1 MLTSIQCNKSNLAI
15 CLVYGL
21 DFKILVNKL
30 KKFFSFPVILM
41 NLLVERCL
49 QSLKEIGFWH
59 SDISF
64 VKSDVQTGY
73 GLAVIKE

>member
-1 MLTSIQCNKSNLAI
+1 M
-15 CLVYGL
+15 
-21 DFKILVNKL
+21 
-30 KKFFSFPVILM
+30 KKFFSFAVILM
-41 NLLVERCL
+41 NLLVERCP

-59 SDISF
+59 SDFSF